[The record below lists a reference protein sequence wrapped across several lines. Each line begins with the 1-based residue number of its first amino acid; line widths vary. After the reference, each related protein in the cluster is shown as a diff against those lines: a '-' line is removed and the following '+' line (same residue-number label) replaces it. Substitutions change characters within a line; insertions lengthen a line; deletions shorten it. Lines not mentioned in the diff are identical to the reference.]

1 MSNAQAF
8 VVALCVCIVGAGLI
22 YLGTYVVSTYSQFF
36 RRDPSRTMAWDAL
49 ATILAGPWSAPV
61 VVAGLSITLGA
72 IALFIGVSIAG
83 FILWFELSQRF
94 S

>member
-1 MSNAQAF
+1 
-8 VVALCVCIVGAGLI
+8 
-22 YLGTYVVSTYSQFF
+22 
-36 RRDPSRTMAWDAL
+36 MAWDAL